1 MSAKPK
7 PPAELPCPN
16 NLRGV
21 LAFNIRRRRVERGW
35 SQETLAMQCGLD
47 RTYISAVERQ
57 KWNVSLS
64 NIETIA
70 LALGVQAWE
79 LLRLPECGEMKG
91 LS

>member
-1 MSAKPK
+1 M
-7 PPAELPCPN
+7 
-16 NLRGV
+16 
-21 LAFNIRRRRVERGW
+21 LAFNVRARRVERGW

-47 RTYISAVERQ
+47 RTYLSAVERQ

-79 LLRLPECGEMKG
+79 LLKPPDCGE
-91 LS
+91 